1 MRTLT
6 VGFGL
11 LVVLACAAQAKSVTR
26 SSQGVLA
33 VNVSNPDDWDDRGLG
48 IQAGFLQRYGLLAIG
63 GEADY
68 LRARSIGSEAGRFW
82 LALATAEISLVRL
95 KPRIFA
101 PYFTGGLGL
110 SAWERG
116 FNSESN
122 YIWALGIGIQ
132 YGLGGRQ
139 ASAIFVQAR
148 SFRVFGDEDHKNYP
162 MVLVS
167 AGYRLGL

>member
-1 MRTLT
+1 MRYLT
-6 VGFGL
+6 VVLGL
-11 LVVLACAAQAKSVTR
+11 CAVLTSTVAAEPTAKN
-26 SSQGVLA
+26 SQGSLA
-33 VNVSNPDDWDDRGLG
+33 VSLSNPDDWDHRGLG
-48 IQAGFLQRYGLLAIG
+48 IQAGFLQRYGLLALG

-68 LRARSIGSEAGRFW
+68 LRARSFGTEAGRFW

-95 KPRIFA
+95 QPRIFA
-101 PYFTGGLGL
+101 PYFTVGLGL

-122 YIWALGIGIQ
+122 YIWNLGIGIQ
-132 YGLGGRQ
+132 YGLAGDET
-139 ASAIFVQAR
+139 SAIFVQVR